1 MEEQI
6 IFKETESENL
16 EIMSFKDSIFY
27 MVFVMMVFPAVKGFI
42 GDFFNMKF
50 LTVRELAVMGIT
62 GSFDTIS
69 LFISALFPLGAEAVI
84 SKSIGRR
91 DYDSIRADF
100 TSAFRG
106 CRYCGQRRTDCF
118 KYCFVYYLR

>member
-27 MVFVMMVFPAVKGFI
+27 MVFVMMVFPAVTGFV

-69 LFISALFPLGAEAVI
+69 LFISALFPLGAEAQ
-84 SKSIGRR
+84 
-91 DYDSIRADF
+91 A
-100 TSAFRG
+100 G
-106 CRYCGQRRTDCF
+106 CPGSRPQPVGLC
-118 KYCFVYYLR
+118 